1 MSEYLM
7 INPNLLYK
15 LYSHKDVHEYYQYSF
30 LPDYNSIEIDIFYD
44 ILNSL
49 SLKQLQNID
58 SYIYKQWELTKLLLK
73 KDIID
78 NHELLSV
85 VYDNKNINSPNS
97 FNEKLFLFINHDQIM
112 GLYIM
117 NKLSQFL
124 YPC

>member
-1 MSEYLM
+1 M
-7 INPNLLYK
+7 IDPNLLYK
-15 LYSHKDVHEYYQYSF
+15 LYSHKDVDEYYQYSF

-49 SLKQLQNID
+49 PLKQLQNID
-58 SYIYKQWELTKLLLK
+58 SYIYKQWKLTKLLLK

-85 VYDNKNINSPNS
+85 VYDNKNIDSLDSLNK
-97 FNEKLFLFINHDQIM
+97 KLFLFINHDQIM

-117 NKLSQFL
+117 NKLSQIL

>member
-15 LYSHKDVHEYYQYSF
+15 LYSHKDIDEYYQYSF

-78 NHELLSV
+78 NHDLLSD
-85 VYDNKNINSPNS
+85 VYDNKKIDSLDS

-117 NKLSQFL
+117 NKLSQIL